1 MVLWYSLN
9 NGHVL
14 CPIFMLE
21 YIQNSLPENHI
32 LKSDFLRTAKGY
44 TKKETRKLNP
54 SFLMTKPKTVLGIV
68 FISGGSSWATA
79 EITDKVTLEVIASRA
94 AKNTKRSW
102 KHLFKFPKEYVCPVN
117 LFDVS
122 KAHGWNCEKVGEIM
136 PILKSGKL
144 GKKPCKFIKTINV
157 VL

>member
-1 MVLWYSLN
+1 M
-9 NGHVL
+9 
-14 CPIFMLE
+14 PIFTLE
-21 YIQNSLPENHI
+21 YFLNCLSGNTF
-32 LKSDFLRTAKGY
+32 LKIGYQVNAKGN
-44 TKKETRKLNP
+44 TKKETRKFNP
-54 SFLMTKPKTVLGIV
+54 SFLMTKTKTVLGIV

-79 EITDKVTLEVIASRA
+79 ELTDKVTLEVIASRA

-102 KHLFKFPKEYVCPVN
+102 KHLFKFPKEYICPVN

>member
-1 MVLWYSLN
+1 
-9 NGHVL
+9 
-14 CPIFMLE
+14 MLE
-21 YIQNSLPENHI
+21 DFQKWLSGKKI
-32 LKSDFLRTAKGY
+32 LKSSFLRNTKGN
-44 TKKETRKLNP
+44 TKKEPRKFILP
-54 SFLMTKPKTVLGIV
+54 SFHMTKQILGIV
-68 FISGGSSWATA
+68 FISGGSSWGTA
-79 EITDKVTLEVIASRA
+79 ELTDKVTLEVIASRA

-117 LFDVS
+117 LYDVS
-122 KAHGWNCEKVGEIM
+122 KAHGWNCERVGEIM

>member
-1 MVLWYSLN
+1 MPIEIIKNRKDKIILGFIFVSAGSTWYS
-9 NGHVL
+9 
-14 CPIFMLE
+14 
-21 YIQNSLPENHI
+21 SSTDAPELI
-32 LKSDFLRTAKGY
+32 ALKAV
-44 TKKETRKLNP
+44 KEC
-54 SFLMTKPKTVLGIV
+54 
-68 FISGGSSWATA
+68 
-79 EITDKVTLEVIASRA
+79 
-94 AKNTKRSW
+94 KRSW

>member
-1 MVLWYSLN
+1 
-9 NGHVL
+9 
-14 CPIFMLE
+14 
-21 YIQNSLPENHI
+21 
-32 LKSDFLRTAKGY
+32 
-44 TKKETRKLNP
+44 
-54 SFLMTKPKTVLGIV
+54 MTKPKTVLGIV

-79 EITDKVTLEVIASRA
+79 ELTDKVTLEVIASRA

-102 KHLFKFPKEYVCPVN
+102 KHLFKFKPEQIWPVH
-117 LFDVS
+117 LYDVS
-122 KAHGWNCEKVGEIM
+122 KAHGWNCERHGEIM

>member
-54 SFLMTKPKTVLGIV
+54 SFLMTKKILGIV
-68 FISGGSSWATA
+68 FIGAGSSWAMESDT
-79 EITDKVTLEVIASRA
+79 VPLEVIASRA

-102 KHLFKFPKEYVCPVN
+102 KHLFKFKPEYVCPVH
-117 LFDVS
+117 LYAVTKSD
-122 KAHGWNCEKVGEIM
+122 GLWNCAQVGVIM
-136 PILKSGKL
+136 PILKNGKL